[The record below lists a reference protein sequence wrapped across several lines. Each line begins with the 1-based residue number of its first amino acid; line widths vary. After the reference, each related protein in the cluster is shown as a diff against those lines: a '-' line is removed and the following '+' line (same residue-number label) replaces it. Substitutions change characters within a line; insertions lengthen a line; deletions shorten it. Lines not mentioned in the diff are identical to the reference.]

1 MRRPQTP
8 IEPPDTSLALIATA
22 ISAGLVEGAATGG
35 VTVGAIE
42 RHDGEALVEHAA
54 ALDQLVIYDDEGH
67 HLRYL
72 HTGVQNSV
80 LSVTDE
86 GEVYLEDSPVDL
98 ETLAAV
104 LAQFKAESPEAK
116 IELKADE
123 KTDLGTLVQIWDAIT
138 KSGFK
143 IKDVPARLQV
153 TPQNP

>member
-1 MRRPQTP
+1 MRFYAKKRSRPT
-8 IEPPDTSLALIATA
+8 ISIVSLIDILVIILIF
-22 ISAGLVEGAATGG
+22 VV
-35 VTVGAIE
+35 VTHEQRQKKNLLTIDLPRAE
-42 RHDGEALVEHAA
+42 HLKALVTAENRAT
-54 ALDQLVIYDDEGH
+54 I
-67 HLRYL
+67 
-72 HTGVQNSV
+72 
-80 LSVTDE
+80 SVTKE
-86 GEVYLEDSPVDL
+86 GEIYLEDETVDL

-153 TPQNP
+153 TPPNP